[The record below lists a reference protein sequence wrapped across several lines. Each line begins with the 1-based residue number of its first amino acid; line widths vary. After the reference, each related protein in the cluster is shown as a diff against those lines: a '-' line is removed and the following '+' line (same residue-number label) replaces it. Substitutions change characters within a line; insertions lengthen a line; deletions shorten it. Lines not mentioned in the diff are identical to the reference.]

1 MVRIE
6 EKMEFTSRRKAEQIA
21 EEMGYPRAE
30 EYSEVVL
37 QEVKRRSKKRSVSA
51 KAQAE
56 AEETGYGNSQQEL
69 DAVRRAAETRAAG
82 LIVALD
88 SLTMMHCATRKFSD
102 PYLQQAVD
110 ESSDRLKDMLA
121 GYASFY
127 QPQVFLASIPLIAG
141 GINGVP
147 GLRKLLNGS
156 SKLLSDNGANVI
168 EIEPF

>member
-6 EKMEFTSRRKAEQIA
+6 ELMEFTSRRKAEQIA
-21 EEMGYPRAE
+21 EEMGYSRAE
-30 EYSEVVL
+30 EYPEVVL

-69 DAVRRAAETRAAG
+69 DAVRSAAETRAAG

-110 ESSDRLKDMLA
+110 ESSDRFKDMLA

-127 QPQVFLASIPLIAG
+127 QPDVFLASTPLIAG
-141 GINGVP
+141 GISGAL
-147 GLRKLLNGS
+147 GSRKLLNGNAN
-156 SKLLSDNGANVI
+156 LSNDNNANVI
-168 EIEPF
+168 EIDS